1 MILHR
6 FCQIIASRLAPINR
20 SVGMAGVKIAAVFL
34 AIMVVVVLAQV
45 LFRYILND
53 SLAWAEELAK
63 AMMVWMAFLVAP
75 LAMRSGAN
83 VSIEMLADALP
94 IRLRIFLQLII
105 GAAVIWVLSL
115 FLIESIGLWQR
126 GLTVS
131 AASLPVKM
139 AFFYSIVPV
148 GFIALQL
155 VAIELFLRD
164 MMTFIDPD
172 SIEPLRD
179 PEISPGDTP

>member
-1 MILHR
+1 MFLHR
-6 FCQIIASRLAPINR
+6 FCHIIASRLAPINKT
-20 SVGMAGVKIAAVFL
+20 VGTAGVKIAAVFL
-34 AIMVVVVLAQV
+34 AVMVVVVLAQI

-83 VSIEMLADALP
+83 VSIEMLAEALP
-94 IRLRIFLQLII
+94 VRLRIFLQLII

-115 FLIESIGLWQR
+115 FLIESVGLWQR

-155 VAIELFLRD
+155 VAIELFFRD
-164 MMTFIDPD
+164 IMAFIDPA
-172 SIEPLRD
+172 SVKPLDRNSFSAGD
-179 PEISPGDTP
+179 PL